1 MNRAEF
7 EAWKAENSIAI
18 SDEHYNGIDYKF
30 LTMHDDWIAIFEF
43 NADTG
48 EYKPLT
54 QAKDIE
60 HARSYCERRERI
72 PVPAKKF
79 SRYL

>member
-1 MNRAEF
+1 MTTQDGWIVVF
-7 EAWKAENSIAI
+7 E
-18 SDEHYNGIDYKF
+18 Y
-30 LTMHDDWIAIFEF
+30 
-43 NADTG
+43 NADIS
-48 EYKPLT
+48 EYKPLIE
-54 QAKDIE
+54 AADIE